1 MESCLDGL
9 GPQMAQVQCC
19 RLPTPPLTGN
29 PAPGGQKVHR
39 RPGSTDGLGPQTA
52 QVHRWPRSTDGPVG
66 MAEEV
71 VYLDWLEMAED
82 FMGYTSTAH
91 CGSRVDG

>member
-29 PAPGGQKVHR
+29 PAPGGQKV
-39 RPGSTDGLGPQTA
+39 QTA
-52 QVHRWPRSTDGPVG
+52 RVHRWPRSTDGLVG

-82 FMGYTSTAH
+82 FMGYTSTVH
-91 CGSRVDG
+91 CGARVDG